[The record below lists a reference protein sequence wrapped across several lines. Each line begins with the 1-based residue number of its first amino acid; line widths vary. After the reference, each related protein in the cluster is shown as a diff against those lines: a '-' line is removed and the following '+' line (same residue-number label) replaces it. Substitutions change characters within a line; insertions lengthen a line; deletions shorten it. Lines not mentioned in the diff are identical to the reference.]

1 MIYFSDILDI
11 EIYRSVCDSLVKLL
25 IFSPSKRNRQDAL
38 KVLRLYLL
46 KFGIASRYLLI
57 KHIMNTSNHK
67 GLIGYLA
74 TFYKDII
81 FESLNSPSNYI
92 KGTNFKNILF
102 NHICKL
108 DKGVET
114 DISECSDQIIAAL
127 NFLFGILLR
136 DKENVTGIK
145 DVLPELENGYLADLR
160 KALDLSRAHFKAEID
175 RVKASKQEEH
185 EDHTI
190 EILNDSAPLEKFT
203 NEKKCEMLHSA
214 LSVFDLI
221 DFHLARVNDIIAKK

>member
-1 MIYFSDILDI
+1 M
-11 EIYRSVCDSLVKLL
+11 KLL
-25 IFSPSKRNRQDAL
+25 IYSPSKRNRQNAL
-38 KVLRLYLL
+38 KILRSYLL
-46 KFGIASRYLLI
+46 KFVTAGRYLLI

-67 GLIGYLA
+67 GLIGYLT

-81 FESLNSPSNYI
+81 FESLTAPTSYI

-108 DKGVET
+108 DKGVES
-114 DISECSDQIIAAL
+114 DISESSDQIIAAL

-136 DKENVTGIK
+136 DQNNVTGIK
-145 DVLPELENGYLADLR
+145 DMIPTIENGYLGDLR

-175 RVKASKQEEH
+175 RVKASKQEQTPDSH
-185 EDHTI
+185 SL
-190 EILNDSAPLEKFT
+190 EILNDPAPLEEITK
-203 NEKKCEMLHSA
+203 EKKVEMLYSA

-221 DFHLARVNDIIAKK
+221 DFHLARVNDVIAKM